1 MEHIKIHDTPLS
13 KEEHAAHSLECKI
26 LQMPV
31 RYHLVDC
38 FKELKH
44 GRTFKD
50 QEVLDMF
57 IQYMIDS
64 DVGAPFSEFIVNEVF
79 NTKEK

>member
-1 MEHIKIHDTPLS
+1 MEYIKIYDTPLS
-13 KEEHAAHSLECKI
+13 KEEHITHSLERKI

-44 GRTFKD
+44 GRPMED

-64 DVGAPFSEFIVNEVF
+64 NVGAPFSEFIVNITF
-79 NTKEK
+79 NNGE